1 MRKAFNWAVYYL
13 DPRENH
19 ARRVLCDFLVKQG
32 LPDYFPS
39 VAAWSNYHLE
49 CRVGDFGYMLSVD
62 RTFVYEKPAS
72 HSLFEVDSCAAE
84 QPPVR

>member
-32 LPDYFPS
+32 LPDYFDVPHQY
-39 VAAWSNYHLE
+39 SNYQLE
-49 CRVGDFGYMLSVD
+49 GLVGHRGYMLSAD
-62 RTFVYEKPAS
+62 GTFVYEKPVFDKPE
-72 HSLFEVDSCAAE
+72 LT
-84 QPPVR
+84 